1 MSTAGFILPK
11 VNFLNITLD
20 GGKDLLKITND
31 PHIKQ
36 QGEEINEIDFTF
48 NESGATPPSKM
59 KVDLLLSINVGF
71 DQSSC
76 NLYSMFFKNFDDV
89 IQAYDTL
96 RLTISA
102 SRENWAL
109 LSN

>member
-48 NESGATPPSKM
+48 NESGATPP
-59 KVDLLLSINVGF
+59 
-71 DQSSC
+71 
-76 NLYSMFFKNFDDV
+76 
-89 IQAYDTL
+89 
-96 RLTISA
+96 
-102 SRENWAL
+102 
-109 LSN
+109 